1 MKHLAL
7 FYVYTKVYLSNN
19 IEPSSLTVLC
29 IYVSKNISGNNLYL
43 TVYST
48 HVPKLSFEMGW
59 RTVWFWLFKH
69 QVCREFTQKGRRI
82 WSKLSCWKFFFCFVF
97 AEWKKCCFLLF
108 CVAVRSPYLVTSTP
122 YHPPPRQKRS
132 NANVSFHPKALRSKS
147 TPSIARDRWVTAVKS
162 SGTHFRECCD
172 FVVAAIVTSGQYMY
186 VCLVDWCS
194 LLLVTT

>member
-1 MKHLAL
+1 MHICFQKHFWKQPLPNCILHPCSKTTIWNGLKNCLVLAIQTSSMQG
-7 FYVYTKVYLSNN
+7 VYTEGEEDMIK
-19 IEPSSLTVLC
+19 T
-29 IYVSKNISGNNLYL
+29 
-43 TVYST
+43 
-48 HVPKLSFEMGW
+48 KL
-59 RTVWFWLFKH
+59 L
-69 QVCREFTQKGRRI
+69 KG
-82 WSKLSCWKFFFCFVF
+82 FFLFCFC
-97 AEWKKCCFLLF
+97 WMKKWSFLLF

-122 YHPPPRQKRS
+122 YHPPLRQKRS